1 MTEKQLIE
9 GCRNGER
16 LAQKELYET
25 YSRKMMGVCL
35 RYVSDRETA
44 RDLLQDGFVKV
55 FTSMDSYSGLGSFEG
70 WMRKIFVNC
79 ALEYLRKSDVLREAV
94 DLDNTEELV
103 HPDSSAISDMSA
115 VELMKLVQEL
125 PAGFRTVFNLFAIVL
140 SFISFICNN
149 SSYITIHSSTEW
161 KEGINLLKALLRNSM
176 ITPMKFQRIFTF
188 VVSKVDPRAR
198 GIRLQAERTTRTA
211 RALCK
216 NPSEQRQ
223 SHQRSLRACRQ

>member
-1 MTEKQLIE
+1 MDESQLIN
-9 GCRNGER
+9 GCRKGDR
-16 LAQKELYET
+16 LAQKELYER
-25 YSRKMMGVCL
+25 YSRRMMGVCL

-94 DLDNTEELV
+94 DLDNTVELV

-125 PAGFRTVFNLFAIVL
+125 PAGFRTVFNLFAIEGY
-140 SFISFICNN
+140 SHKEISEMMN
-149 SSYITIHSSTEW
+149 ITESTSRSQFTRAKQLLQRRIHE
-161 KEGINLLKALLRNSM
+161 LY
-176 ITPMKFQRIFTF
+176 
-188 VVSKVDPRAR
+188 
-198 GIRLQAERTTRTA
+198 
-211 RALCK
+211 
-216 NPSEQRQ
+216 
-223 SHQRSLRACRQ
+223 

>member
-94 DLDNTEELV
+94 DLDNTVELV

-125 PAGFRTVFNLFAIVL
+125 PAGFRTVFNLFAIEGYSHKEISEMMNITESTSRSTGLEATTAGVTDSDRSVSL
-140 SFISFICNN
+140 FSTASVSF
-149 SSYITIHSSTEW
+149 
-161 KEGINLLKALLRNSM
+161 
-176 ITPMKFQRIFTF
+176 RI
-188 VVSKVDPRAR
+188 VSAIGRCSR
-198 GIRLQAERTTRTA
+198 SRLNT
-211 RALCK
+211 
-216 NPSEQRQ
+216 
-223 SHQRSLRACRQ
+223 

>member
-55 FTSMDSYSGLGSFEG
+55 FTSMDSYSGLGS
-70 WMRKIFVNC
+70 
-79 ALEYLRKSDVLREAV
+79 
-94 DLDNTEELV
+94 LV

-125 PAGFRTVFNLFAIVL
+125 PAGFRTVFNLFAIEGY
-140 SFISFICNN
+140 SHKEISEMMN
-149 SSYITIHSSTEW
+149 ITESTSRSQFTRAKQLLQRRIHE
-161 KEGINLLKALLRNSM
+161 LY
-176 ITPMKFQRIFTF
+176 
-188 VVSKVDPRAR
+188 
-198 GIRLQAERTTRTA
+198 
-211 RALCK
+211 
-216 NPSEQRQ
+216 
-223 SHQRSLRACRQ
+223 